1 MMDVEKIKK
10 SVGMIGESE
19 PIHDMLNL
27 IGQVANTDISVLING
42 ESGSGKE
49 MVAKAVHKNSRR
61 KFENLVTVNCGAI
74 PEGII
79 ESELFG
85 HKKGSFTGA
94 STDRKGYFEAA
105 HKGTIFL
112 DEIGETPIETQA
124 KLLRV
129 IEQGEF
135 IKVGDTKTQKV
146 DTRIIAATNKN
157 LADEVVKNN
166 FRKDLYFR
174 LKTITINV
182 PNLRDRL
189 SDIYLF
195 VERFGLEFCAKNDI
209 AFKGFNSEAIN
220 ALKSYSWPG
229 NVRELKNV
237 VESLIVQNRGER
249 IVEKMVLS
257 ALGKETWHSNP
268 NLPTIVD
275 KDKDEIE
282 RELILRQLL
291 YIRQDI
297 NELKQ
302 FIYGDKFS
310 KEDALP
316 SNKALYLP
324 PVESIQNQLSNDENI
339 KIKNLDDSRYF
350 AIKDESI
357 GELAIDDIEHEMIER
372 TLEKFNHNRR
382 KTAKSLNISE
392 RTLYRKIQEYGIVKK
407 KNNDKN

>member
-1 MMDVEKIKK
+1 MIDIEKIKK
-10 SVGMIGESE
+10 SVGLLGESE

-49 MVAKAVHKNSRR
+49 MVAKAIHKNSRR
-61 KFENLVTVNCGAI
+61 KFESMVTVNCGAI

-94 STDRKGYFEAA
+94 SADRKGYFEAA

-112 DEIGETPIETQA
+112 DEIGETPLETQA

-135 IKVGDTKTQKV
+135 IKVGDTKTQRV
-146 DTRIIAATNKN
+146 DARIIAATNKD

-174 LKTITINV
+174 LKTITVNV

-189 SDIYLF
+189 TDVYLF

-209 AFKGFNSEAIN
+209 AFKGFSSEAIN
-220 ALKSYSWPG
+220 ALKTYSWPG
-229 NVRELKNV
+229 NVRELKNI

-249 IVEKMVLS
+249 IQDKMVMS
-257 ALGKETWHSNP
+257 ALGNETWKSNP

-302 FIYGDKFS
+302 IVYGNKHIT
-310 KEDALP
+310 EEMQP
-316 SNKALYLP
+316 NNKALYLP
-324 PVESIQNQLSNDENI
+324 PVNTSNSNI
-339 KIKNLDDSRYF
+339 KDVDDKQIKDLDDGRYYS
-350 AIKDESI
+350 IKDESI

-392 RTLYRKIQEYGIVKK
+392 RTLYRKIQEYGIIKK
-407 KNNDKN
+407 KNIDKN

>member
-310 KEDALP
+310 KEDVLP

>member
-10 SVGMIGESE
+10 SVGLIGESE
-19 PIHDMLNL
+19 PIYDMLNL

-310 KEDALP
+310 KEDVLP

>member
-1 MMDVEKIKK
+1 MIDIEKIKK
-10 SVGMIGESE
+10 SVGLIGESE

-27 IGQVANTDISVLING
+27 IGQVSNTDISVLING
-42 ESGSGKE
+42 ESGTGKE

-94 STDRKGYFEAA
+94 SADRKGYFEAA

-112 DEIGETPIETQA
+112 DEIGETPFETQA

-135 IKVGDTKTQKV
+135 IKVGDTKTQRV
-146 DTRIIAATNKN
+146 DTRIIAATNKD
-157 LADEVVKNN
+157 LADEVIKNN

-209 AFKGFNSEAIN
+209 AFKGFTSEAIN

-229 NVRELKNV
+229 NVRELKNI

-249 IVEKMVLS
+249 IQEKIVLS

-302 FIYGDKFS
+302 IIYGGKYPS
-310 KEDALP
+310 EDIQP
-316 SNKALYLP
+316 KNKALYLP
-324 PVESIQNQLSNDENI
+324 AVDNLSDEITDVNNV
-339 KIKNLDDSRYF
+339 KIKDLDEGRYYS
-350 AIKDESI
+350 IKDESI
-357 GELAIDDIEHEMIER
+357 GELAINDIEHEMIER

-392 RTLYRKIQEYGIVKK
+392 RTLYRKIQEYGIIKK

>member
-1 MMDVEKIKK
+1 MVDFDKIKK

-19 PIHDMLNL
+19 PMQDMLNL
-27 IGQVANTDISVLING
+27 IGQVSNTEISVLING

-61 KFENLVTVNCGAI
+61 KFENLITVNCGAI

-94 STDRKGYFEAA
+94 GADRKGYFEAA

-112 DEIGETPIETQA
+112 DEIGETPLETQA

-129 IEQGEF
+129 IEEGEF

-146 DTRIIAATNKN
+146 DARIIAATNKD

-189 SDIYLF
+189 TDIHLF
-195 VERFGLEFCAKNDI
+195 VERFGLQFCAKNDI
-209 AFKGFNSEAIN
+209 AFKGFSSDAIN
-220 ALKSYSWPG
+220 ALKSYAWPG
-229 NVRELKNV
+229 NVRELKNI
-237 VESLIVQNRGER
+237 VESLIVQHKGQR
-249 IVEKMVLS
+249 IRNEMVLKV
-257 ALGKETWHSNP
+257 LGKDTWQSNP

-302 FIYGDKFS
+302 LFYGNKYPLDQVQ
-310 KEDALP
+310 P

-324 PVESIQNQLSNDENI
+324 PVNSEKDKEEIDIDSIKD
-339 KIKNLDDSRYF
+339 LDDGRYYS
-350 AIKDESI
+350 IRDESI
-357 GELAIDDIEHEMIER
+357 GELGMNDIEHEMIER
-372 TLEKFNHNRR
+372 TLQKFNHNRR

-392 RTLYRKIQEYGIVKK
+392 RTLYRKIQEYGIIKK
-407 KNNDKN
+407 

>member
-1 MMDVEKIKK
+1 MIDLDKIKK
-10 SVGMIGESE
+10 SVGMIGESV
-19 PIHDMLNL
+19 PMQDMLNL
-27 IGQVANTDISVLING
+27 IGQVSNTNISVLING

-61 KFENLVTVNCGAI
+61 KFENLITVNCGAI

-94 STDRKGYFEAA
+94 GADRKGYFEAA

-112 DEIGETPIETQA
+112 DEIGETPLETQA

-129 IEQGEF
+129 IEEGEF
-135 IKVGDTKTQKV
+135 IKVGDTKTQRV
-146 DTRIIAATNKN
+146 DTRIIAATNKD

-189 SDIYLF
+189 TDIYLF

-209 AFKGFNSEAIN
+209 AFKGFSSEAIN
-220 ALKSYSWPG
+220 ALKSYAWPG
-229 NVRELKNV
+229 NVRELKNI
-237 VESLIVQNRGER
+237 VESLIVQYKGQR
-249 IVEKMVLS
+249 ISNDMVLKV
-257 ALGKETWHSNP
+257 LGADTWQSNP

-297 NELKQ
+297 NDLKQ
-302 FIYGDKFS
+302 LIYGNKYPQD
-310 KEDALP
+310 EVQP
-316 SNKALYLP
+316 INKALYLP
-324 PVESIQNQLSNDENI
+324 PVKSEKGNQDIDIDTIKDIDDGRYYSI
-339 KIKNLDDSRYF
+339 R
-350 AIKDESI
+350 DESI
-357 GELAIDDIEHEMIER
+357 GELGMNDIEHEMIER
-372 TLEKFNHNRR
+372 TLQKFNNNRR

-407 KNNDKN
+407 

>member
-1 MMDVEKIKK
+1 MIDIEKIKK
-10 SVGMIGESE
+10 SVGLIGESE
-19 PIHDMLNL
+19 PINDMLNL
-27 IGQVANTDISVLING
+27 IGQVSNTDISVLVNG
-42 ESGSGKE
+42 ESGTGKE
-49 MVAKAVHKNSRR
+49 MVAKAIHKNSRR
-61 KFENLVTVNCGAI
+61 KFESLITVNCGAI

-94 STDRKGYFEAA
+94 SADRKGYFEAA

-112 DEIGETPIETQA
+112 DEIGETPLETQA

-129 IEQGEF
+129 IEEGEF
-135 IKVGDTKTQKV
+135 IKVGDTKTQRV
-146 DTRIIAATNKN
+146 DVRIIAATNKD

-174 LKTITINV
+174 LKTITVNV

-189 SDIYLF
+189 ADIYLF

-220 ALKSYSWPG
+220 ALKTYSWPG
-229 NVRELKNV
+229 NVRELKNI
-237 VESLIVQNRGER
+237 VESLIVKNRGER
-249 IVEKMVLS
+249 IQEKMVLS
-257 ALGKETWHSNP
+257 ALGQETWKSNP

-275 KDKDEIE
+275 KGKDEIE

-302 FIYGDKFS
+302 IVYGNKFPN
-310 KEDALP
+310 EDIQP
-316 SNKALYLP
+316 NNKALYLP
-324 PVESIQNQLSNDENI
+324 PVDGKNANVKNFDSNQIKDLDEG
-339 KIKNLDDSRYF
+339 RYYS
-350 AIKDESI
+350 IKDESI

-392 RTLYRKIQEYGIVKK
+392 RTLYRKIQEYGIIKK
-407 KNNDKN
+407 KNIDKN

>member
-10 SVGMIGESE
+10 SVGLIGESE
-19 PIHDMLNL
+19 PIYDMLNL

-302 FIYGDKFS
+302 FIYGDNFS
-310 KEDALP
+310 KEDVLP